1 LVVKIE
7 GIMNTEDKI
16 LNVLKENTQSM
27 SAGQL
32 ADATGIE
39 RKEVDKAMKA
49 LKTDGRIT
57 SPKRCFWTAS

>member
-1 LVVKIE
+1 MK
-7 GIMNTEDKI
+7 TEDKI
-16 LNVLKENTQSM
+16 LDALKGNTQAM

-32 ADATGIE
+32 ADATGIG
-39 RKEVDKAMKA
+39 RKEVDKAMKV

>member
-1 LVVKIE
+1 
-7 GIMNTEDKI
+7 MTTEDKI
-16 LNVLKENTQSM
+16 LNTLKEKDQPL

-32 ADATGIE
+32 AETTGVN
-39 RKEVDKAMKA
+39 RKEIDKAMKV